1 MTGWLVF
8 FIFLLLALGAWGILL
23 FNRLVRLRNLVRAG
37 LADIDVQL
45 QLRHDLVP
53 QLVEAVRGYA
63 GFERSVLKEII
74 TLREQAQSARG
85 DALAD
90 REQAEIALAL
100 GLHQLLARVE
110 DYPDLKAAQN
120 FRQLMTELVA
130 VEDQLQ
136 HARRFYNGAVRQF
149 NTRVEQW
156 PDRLLAAPLGFHSA
170 RFFSAGVEA
179 RVAPD
184 LAGELA

>member
-1 MTGWLVF
+1 MSGLT
-8 FIFLLLALGAWGILL
+8 IFLVLLMLVLAAWAVLL

-45 QLRHDLVP
+45 QQRHDLVP
-53 QLVEAVRGYA
+53 QLVEAVKGYA
-63 GFERSVLKEII
+63 GFEQSVLKEII
-74 TLREQAQSARG
+74 GLREQAKAARG
-85 DALAD
+85 DPVIQ
-90 REQAEIALAL
+90 REQAEIALAV

-110 DYPDLKAAQN
+110 DYPDLKAGEN

-130 VEDQLQ
+130 VEGQLE
-136 HARRFYNGAVRQF
+136 HARRFYNGAVRQY

-156 PDRLLAAPLGFHSA
+156 PDRMLAAPLGFEQA

-179 RVAPD
+179 RIGPD
-184 LAGELA
+184 LAGAFS